1 MHALFLA
8 LLGAGGTFIGLDVL
22 LRVPSLW
29 GYSAILSGWFLIA
42 LASINARL

>member
-1 MHALFLA
+1 VPALFLA
-8 LLGAGGTFIGLDVL
+8 LLGAGGAFIGMDVL

-42 LASINARL
+42 LASIREEL

>member
-8 LLGAGGTFIGLDVL
+8 LLGAGGAFIGLDVL

-29 GYSAILSGWFLIA
+29 GYSAIVSGWILLA
-42 LASINARL
+42 LASIKEEL